1 MIRIFSHEFTFFVV
15 NNHFPLDKIIR
26 VTLYMMNEYAL
37 RQQRW
42 RKNLRS
48 SEENRMA
55 AKKKAKKKR

>member
-1 MIRIFSHEFTFFVV
+1 MII
-15 NNHFPLDKIIR
+15 
-26 VTLYMMNEYAL
+26 EYAL

-42 RKNLRS
+42 RETSES